1 MRNVLQLLGLA
12 PTEQDKKLIALVNQ
26 GYCSTRVVGRGTVKI
41 DPHEVNQC
49 EHVKQARRYAK
60 NIVTSQPFS

>member
-1 MRNVLQLLGLA
+1 MRKLLQMLGLA

-26 GYCSTRVVGRGTVKI
+26 SYPSTRVVGRGTVKI

-49 EHVKQARRYAK
+49 EHVKQARCYARE
-60 NIVTSQPFS
+60 IVNS

>member
-1 MRNVLQLLGLA
+1 MRKVLQILGLA

-26 GYCSTRVVGRGTVKI
+26 GYSSTRVVGRGTVKI

-49 EHVKQARRYAK
+49 EYVKQARRDAK
-60 NIVTSQPFS
+60 AIVTGQPLS